1 MGTADRRA
9 SRTAI
14 LTAVGRALHR
24 EEPPPW
30 VLDDYLAAPLAGDE
44 GVAIRDQ
51 LLAALPRENRL
62 GFTRWVCVR
71 ARYTEDLVEQAVA
84 AGMVRQ
90 YIILGAGLDTF
101 AYRRPDLM
109 ERLRVVEVDH
119 PESQAWKRDRLRICD
134 VTAPDS
140 LTYAPVDFERQTL
153 RAGLFAA
160 GVDFGQP
167 TIVSWIGVTMY
178 LTAEAID
185 ATLATVAEFP
195 PPSRLVMTYNVP
207 PSALSGLGKATVT
220 ILEGVVAGMGEPFV
234 SLFQP
239 DEVERLL
246 RRHGYTDVEHFGADE
261 ARATYFGGRNDVT
274 IANAQRLLSAT
285 TGS

>member
-1 MGTADRRA
+1 MA
-9 SRTAI
+9 
-14 LTAVGRALHR
+14 RALHR

-51 LLAALPRENRL
+51 LIAALPPEHLL
-62 GFTRWVCVR
+62 GFTRWISVR
-71 ARYTEDLVEQAVA
+71 ARYTEDLVENAVA
-84 AGMVRQ
+84 AGKVRQ

-109 ERLRVVEVDH
+109 ARLRVLEVDH
-119 PESQAWKRDRLRICD
+119 PESQGWKRERLRVCA

-140 LTYAPVDFERQTL
+140 LMYAPVDFERQTL
-153 RAGLFAA
+153 REGLSGAGIDFA
-160 GVDFGQP
+160 QP

-178 LTAEAID
+178 LTVEAID

-195 PPSRLVMTYNVP
+195 PPSRLAMTYNLP
-207 PSALSGLGKATVT
+207 QSALSGVGRATVA
-220 ILEGVVAGMGEPFV
+220 ILSGVVAGMGEPFV
-234 SLFQP
+234 SLFRP
-239 DEVERLL
+239 HEIERLL
-246 RRHGYTDVEHFGADE
+246 RRHGYTNIEHFGPDE
-261 ARATYFGGRNDVT
+261 ARASYFPGRSDV
-274 IANAQRLLSAT
+274 ILASAQRLVSAE